1 MQPCPSV
8 TTGTL
13 QLGPLHGK
21 ANNSVFTLSSCW
33 NRQVCFVGNAGSRT
47 PLPASSF
54 LSQSGARTPCSP
66 QVFMGIL
73 MQAAQGDTENMISFL
88 PVKKAG
94 AESGQQAVSAPGAT
108 RAESLGRVHC
118 RQLVGENVAMI
129 SCQVTNSPEER
140 PAHGRP

>member
-1 MQPCPSV
+1 
-8 TTGTL
+8 
-13 QLGPLHGK
+13 
-21 ANNSVFTLSSCW
+21 
-33 NRQVCFVGNAGSRT
+33 
-47 PLPASSF
+47 
-54 LSQSGARTPCSP
+54 
-66 QVFMGIL
+66 MGIL